1 MAKGADKRLL
11 EAASAGDIGS
21 LMEALEAGAD
31 PKGALDECGKTALIL
46 AVSDLR
52 PENVDAVRILLPAS
66 NPDHADISGV
76 TALMYAIAY
85 RNYPALRLL
94 LPESSMSKRSQAKL
108 TPMIYL
114 KAWGSPEAMEIVCDF
129 YRRRKEKRGL
139 EKALPQGSAK
149 RKAGV

>member
-1 MAKGADKRLL
+1 ML
-11 EAASAGDIGS
+11 EAASAGDIES

-31 PKGALDECGKTALIL
+31 AKGALDACGKSALIL
-46 AVSDLR
+46 SVSELR
-52 PENVDAVRILLPAS
+52 PENVDAARILLPVS
-66 NPDHADISGV
+66 DPDHADISGV

-94 LPESSMSKRSQAKL
+94 LPESSMSKHSQARL

-114 KAWGSPEAMEIVCDF
+114 KAWGSPEAMEIVCSF

-139 EKALPQGSAK
+139 EKALPQGQAK
-149 RKAGV
+149 RKHGV